1 MMKTALFLILIV
13 TSAMARNLY
22 VIASDAFPAE
32 HLSAKTVR
40 AIFLDKKHLLADQ
53 PLLPLN
59 YTYDNP
65 LRICFERKILK
76 KSRYALE
83 HYWLQAHYRGQ
94 RPPKVIKSRAML
106 VAYLRKVPAAI
117 GYTDIKPKQKSGLKI
132 LLQADCP

>member
-1 MMKTALFLILIV
+1 MLIF
-13 TSAMARNLY
+13 TSATARDLY
-22 VIASDAFPAE
+22 VIASNAFPAE

-59 YTYDNP
+59 YTLDNP
-65 LRICFERKILK
+65 LRRCFEHEILK

-83 HYWLQAHYRGQ
+83 HYWLRAHYRGK

-106 VAYLRKVPAAI
+106 IAYLHKVPTAI
-117 GYTDIKPKQKSGLKI
+117 GYTDTKPQPESGLKI
-132 LLQADCP
+132 LLKVDCP